1 METPQISIK
10 LVSLE
15 RLQVNTGQIE
25 GVPPNPRFIKNNE
38 FKKLINSILVFP
50 KMLFLRPITFAA
62 DFVVLGG
69 NQRKEALI
77 EIAKMNFADVKQS
90 LLQNVEFT
98 DKPQEDQDFI
108 LDFWKTFLNSEIKQ
122 VPAQDATGF
131 SIAEMTEFVVKDNV
145 GFGQDDLNV
154 FQKDWDIEKVKR
166 WGVEFPKNWFKEEKK
181 QVVEDDFTVK
191 ETVNTEISEGDL
203 IKIGGHFLLCGD
215 ATNQEH
221 VEKLL
226 NGAKPDLCV
235 GDPPYGVSV
244 VENNTR
250 MQQLGHKQ
258 FANDTNT
265 ETAVKSYNL
274 IKNYVEKIVYWGA
287 NHYANKL
294 PNTAGWL
301 VWDKQNG
308 KDSLTYSMGE
318 LAWTNIIG
326 NVQIYTHVW
335 DGFRKDSERNE
346 KRLHPSQKPVQLIS
360 WVLDKTYCKI
370 LLDNFNGCG
379 TGMLAAHQKE
389 IVCYA
394 MELDPLYCEVTILRM
409 LNFDNE
415 LKVEINGKDETKKYL
430 KRLSVFKV
438 KNPKK

>member
-145 GFGQDDLNV
+145 GYGQDDFNV
-154 FQKDWDIEKVKR
+154 FQAAWDIDKIKR
-166 WGVEFPKNWFKEEKK
+166 WGVEVPKSWLKQDKK
-181 QVVEDDFTVK
+181 TAVDDDFEVK
-191 ETVNTEISEGDL
+191 ETINTEISEGDL
-203 IKIGGHFLLCGD
+203 ILIGKHRLLCGN
-215 ATNQEH
+215 AT
-221 VEKLL
+221 VEDDYYKLL
-226 NGAKPDLCV
+226 EGLRPDLAV
-235 GDPPYGVSV
+235 ADPPYGISV

-258 FANDTNT
+258 YVNDKDTK
-265 ETAVKSYNL
+265 TAVAAFNL
-274 IKNYVEKIVYWGA
+274 CQAYCEKIVFWGA

-301 VWDKQNG
+301 VWDKQAG
-308 KDSLTYSMGE
+308 KDTLTYSMGE
-318 LAWTNIIG
+318 LAWCNIIG
-326 NVQIYTHVW
+326 NVQIFTHIW

-346 KRLHPSQKPVQLIS
+346 KRLHPSQKPVKLIDR
-360 WVLDKTYCKI
+360 VIDKVPATKTMLDP
-370 LLDNFNGCG
+370 FNGSG
-379 TGMLAAHQKE
+379 TGMLAAHQKDV
-389 IVCYA
+389 ICYA
-394 MELDPLYCEVTILRM
+394 IEIEPLFCEITILRM
-409 LNFDNE
+409 LNFDAG
-415 LKVEINGKDETKKYL
+415 LTVSINGKDVTKKYASRLDKFKL
-430 KRLSVFKV
+430 KTK
-438 KNPKK
+438 